1 MSFYFI
7 SVFLSLFVLFVYTVF
22 VIWTKNNTLFSMSFY
37 NLVDVI
43 SSSKVRL
50 EIKSVTNVVFFRA
63 LYHNFKNVFA

>member
-22 VIWTKNNTLFSMSFY
+22 VIWSKNNTLFNMSFY
-37 NLVDVI
+37 NLVDII
-43 SSSKVRL
+43 SCSKVRL
-50 EIKSVTNVVFFRA
+50 EIKSVTNVVFFGA